1 MQRASAVCHSDCFGA
16 AQYVELFEY
25 RLDMAFDGDFSD
37 TQGHANK
44 LVGLALRQQ
53 PQYFQCKW

>member
-1 MQRASAVCHSDCFGA
+1 
-16 AQYVELFEY
+16 
-25 RLDMAFDGDFSD
+25 MAFDGDFSD